1 MGGGLS
7 VGLRVS
13 SGTKMNHWRWGKV
26 LGKDPERA
34 ISKWD
39 ACHSK
44 PGASGLVGQC
54 PTCLAQSEMWSTY
67 LTLTG
72 IY

>member
-13 SGTKMNHWRWGKV
+13 SGTKMNHWRWGRV
-26 LGKDPERA
+26 LGKDSERA
-34 ISKWD
+34 SSKWD

-44 PGASGLVGQC
+44 PGASGLVG
-54 PTCLAQSEMWSTY
+54 
-67 LTLTG
+67 
-72 IY
+72 

>member
-7 VGLRVS
+7 VGLRMS

-26 LGKDPERA
+26 LGKDSERA
-34 ISKWD
+34 SSKWD

-44 PGASGLVGQC
+44 PGASGLVGLC
-54 PTCLAQSEMWSTY
+54 PTCLAQSKM
-67 LTLTG
+67 
-72 IY
+72 